1 MTVTLL
7 IFNWLWELQA
17 CGPFFPNWLLVNT
30 KDNITSH
37 PLFDFDKELLS
48 MRLVHPYFKA
58 VNQKDNFDYP
68 VDTLD
73 AEIADLLKALEMEGL
88 ASDNRKLIAD
98 NHRIERKRI
107 SVFAGLPRDTEFI
120 LLPDAAEPPRISG
133 APPSI
138 TPGLPSEFADY
149 FRGSIAWHSKDIKKA
164 REIWTTLLERPENE
178 RHFKSTWAA
187 FMLGRSW
194 HKENPGKA
202 LVYYRKVREL
212 AEKGFA
218 DSLGLAASSLGWE
231 ADILWDDNKY
241 TESFDLYL
249 QQAAGG
255 DLIALISL
263 RDICGASFGKGAG
276 VLRLLANDEKARRTI
291 TAYVASYGN
300 SLPTEDV
307 DCIEKEI
314 YLKAKQ
320 YAAAKYPAITPYCP
334 GSHTYESRAKLWLKA
349 VENSGVKDS
358 ECFDKL
364 ALAAYLDGEMDIA
377 KRWIDRAPDS
387 PLCKWLK
394 AKLLLRDG
402 KMEDAAKILAE
413 LVRLFPPLNNA
424 SAPPKTYPLKF
435 KSFYKNTYV
444 PSFDWGYGE
453 RLETINEINGEYAV
467 LQLARRQY
475 VEALDLLTRSGF
487 QDDASY
493 IAERVLE
500 VEELKKYVDE
510 NWPTYLIRDGK
521 QLGTGSMVA
530 EDPDAEIKP
539 APINGDFLRYLLARR
554 LARSG
559 LYKDA
564 RSYYPDLQLFDEYCR
579 NIEKAENSKL
589 PREERGRA
597 YFEAAKIARNKGM
610 ELFGTEVGPD
620 WLCFEGSCYDKGPS
634 LLNRTEGTFCTNASS
649 DEIMRAEKH
658 VPEPNTRFHYR
669 YNAAELA
676 WKAAEMMPDNSDE
689 TAKVL
694 CVAGSWLKARD
705 PMNADTFYKSL
716 VRRCR
721 NTKLGAEADRIRWFP
736 PIDANGNLKIM
747 KTPQDSP

>member
-1 MTVTLL
+1 M
-7 IFNWLWELQA
+7 
-17 CGPFFPNWLLVNT
+17 
-30 KDNITSH
+30 
-37 PLFDFDKELLS
+37 
-48 MRLVHPYFKA
+48 
-58 VNQKDNFDYP
+58 
-68 VDTLD
+68 
-73 AEIADLLKALEMEGL
+73 
-88 ASDNRKLIAD
+88 
-98 NHRIERKRI
+98 
-107 SVFAGLPRDTEFI
+107 
-120 LLPDAAEPPRISG
+120 
-133 APPSI
+133 
-138 TPGLPSEFADY
+138 
-149 FRGSIAWHSKDIKKA
+149 
-164 REIWTTLLERPENE
+164 
-178 RHFKSTWAA
+178 
-187 FMLGRSW
+187 
-194 HKENPGKA
+194 
-202 LVYYRKVREL
+202 
-212 AEKGFA
+212 
-218 DSLGLAASSLGWE
+218 
-231 ADILWDDNKY
+231 WDDNKY

-300 SLPTEDV
+300 SLPAEDV

-620 WLCFEGSCYDKGPS
+620 WLCFEGSCYDKVPS

-676 WKAAEMMPDNSDE
+676 WKAAELMPDNSDE